1 MDKTWSKSNVI
12 ELIDIY
18 LLPIE
23 DPRDY
28 NKSQLSSMIFETLKE
43 YEIEWSNQFPD
54 IHNTEDLIELLRK
67 PKDNFE
73 LNYKEKQ
80 EMIQKAKRIL
90 HYSRNGFVLSGTNY
104 LSIEDIYEEGLM
116 VSEHCDIPTC
126 RRAISELNHDQKIR
140 QKIEIK
146 LSQKVKKD
154 LELKKINKSELNNK
168 LEVSKG
174 FYRVDF
180 D

>member
-1 MDKTWSKSNVI
+1 MDKTWSKSNII

-28 NKSQLSSMIFETLKE
+28 NKSQLSGMIFETLKE

-54 IHNTEDLIELLRK
+54 IHNTEDLIELLQK

-80 EMIQKAKRIL
+80 EMIQKAKRLL
-90 HYSRNGFVLSGTNY
+90 HYCRNGYVLSGTNY
-104 LSIEDIYEEGLM
+104 LSVDDIYHEGLI

-126 RRAISELNHDQKIR
+126 RRAISELNQDLKIR
-140 QKIEIK
+140 QKIDVK
-146 LSQKVKKD
+146 MSQKVKKE
-154 LELKKINKSELNNK
+154 LEIKKINKSELNNK
-168 LEVSKG
+168 LEIKTG
-174 FYRVDF
+174 FFYVEF
-180 D
+180 S